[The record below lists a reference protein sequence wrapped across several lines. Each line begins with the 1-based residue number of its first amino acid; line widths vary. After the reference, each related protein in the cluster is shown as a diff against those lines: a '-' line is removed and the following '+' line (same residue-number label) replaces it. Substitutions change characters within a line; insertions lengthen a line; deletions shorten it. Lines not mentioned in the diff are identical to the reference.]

1 MLSFGSGDCGQLAH
15 GVDDDDQMI
24 VKRPRVVYSLREKK
38 IATVACGGL
47 HNVAATADGA
57 VFTWGCNDDGSL
69 GRGGEEN
76 LPARV
81 EGGGLRGEQVVLVA
95 AGDGQ
100 TLVAT
105 REGAVFGWGCY
116 KDKDG
121 KKFFDLPPGEAEP
134 KRAKRQQDEPL
145 RLGGVAD
152 VVELRCGSAFNVAR
166 TRGGGVLTWGIGE
179 VCGARSR
186 VCS

>member
-57 VFTWGCNDDGSL
+57 VFTWGCNDDGAL

-81 EGGGLRGEQVVLVA
+81 EGGGLAGHEARVSLDAGRARAMLV
-95 AGDGQ
+95 D
-100 TLVAT
+100 
-105 REGAVFGWGCY
+105 
-116 KDKDG
+116 
-121 KKFFDLPPGEAEP
+121 
-134 KRAKRQQDEPL
+134 
-145 RLGGVAD
+145 
-152 VVELRCGSAFNVAR
+152 AR
-166 TRGGGVLTWGIGE
+166 R
-179 VCGARSR
+179 R
-186 VCS
+186 

>member
-24 VKRPRVVYSLREKK
+24 VKRPRVVYSLREKR

-81 EGGGLRGEQVVLVA
+81 EGGGLAGHEARVSLDAGRARAMLV
-95 AGDGQ
+95 D
-100 TLVAT
+100 
-105 REGAVFGWGCY
+105 
-116 KDKDG
+116 
-121 KKFFDLPPGEAEP
+121 
-134 KRAKRQQDEPL
+134 
-145 RLGGVAD
+145 
-152 VVELRCGSAFNVAR
+152 AR
-166 TRGGGVLTWGIGE
+166 R
-179 VCGARSR
+179 R
-186 VCS
+186 